1 MNKNT
6 LAVLAVIVALLAGW
20 MVMQNLNAEN
30 SSYDNQLDKTEQLNS
45 AVNPSNPTNN
55 DTKSDASSLNADV
68 DVKGPNMK
76 ASVNVK

>member
-20 MVMQNLNAEN
+20 MVMKNLNAEN
-30 SSYDNQLDKTEQLNS
+30 SSYDNQLDKTEELTGS
-45 AVNPSNPTNN
+45 GSTSNPTNDN
-55 DTKSDASSLNADV
+55 TKSDASNLNAEV
-68 DVKGPNMK
+68 EVKGPNMK